1 MAHLHRI
8 ANLFS
13 GRGTSRNHHMRRMTS
28 RFLCL
33 SGTSHEKNLSAQ
45 RPEAQPH
52 SRFPFTN
59 GHQGWS
65 SSIKPSPRQRSQAS
79 VRIEQ
84 QIWAARKLTPEFGK
98 AKRLLNAKD
107 YGRVFD
113 GPDVR
118 ASHQHLLLL
127 AKFNDGP
134 GHRLGLVIA
143 KKNVR
148 LAVHRNRIKR
158 VAREIFRTLPSSE
171 PPMDVVLLARRGLG
185 QLDNAALSSI
195 LLQQWQ
201 KLVRHT
207 TKTIPS
213 TSQDS

>member
-1 MAHLHRI
+1 M
-8 ANLFS
+8 
-13 GRGTSRNHHMRRMTS
+13 G
-28 RFLCL
+28 
-33 SGTSHEKNLSAQ
+33 
-45 RPEAQPH
+45 
-52 SRFPFTN
+52 
-59 GHQGWS
+59 
-65 SSIKPSPRQRSQAS
+65 SQETDT
-79 VRIEQ
+79 R
-84 QIWAARKLTPEFGK
+84 FGK

-113 GPDVR
+113 SPDAR

-127 AKFNDGP
+127 AKINDGP
-134 GHRLGLVIA
+134 EHRLGLVIA

-171 PPMDVVLLARRGLG
+171 PPMDIVLLARRGIG

-207 TKTIPS
+207 VKTKLS
-213 TSQDS
+213 TCQDT